1 MSDSLQAFGAP
12 DRVLT
17 PGLTTLISAACGL
30 TVANIYY
37 AQPLIGLIAPA
48 LGLQAELAGL
58 VMTLTQAGFGLGLL
72 LLVPMADVFEN
83 RRLVALALVAAS
95 LGLLGIASA
104 RSATMFLSA
113 SIVVGLC
120 AAATHVLV
128 PFASH
133 LAPESSRG
141 RVVGHVMAGLLAGIM
156 LARPFSS
163 FVAALFGWRAV
174 FGTSGV
180 VLLGLAGIL
189 LRLLPERRPDA
200 GMEYREILASMIGL
214 VLHTPVLRRRALY
227 QGMMFAAFNVFWTGA
242 PLLLIQAYGMS
253 LHGVALFAFVG
264 AGGALA
270 APPAGRLAD
279 RGLTKPATGITMAAV
294 CVSFLLAAWAVERHS
309 VFVLA
314 IAGLLLD
321 AAVQMCHVLSLRSIY
336 MLAPELRS
344 RLNGLY
350 MAWVFG
356 CGAVASGAAVAV
368 YQLAGWIAL
377 VCLGTAFAA
386 AGLLYYFTERS
397 QARTFVS
404 SAGAER

>member
-1 MSDSLQAFGAP
+1 
-12 DRVLT
+12 LT
-17 PGLTTLISAACGL
+17 RGLTTLISAACGL

-37 AQPLIGLIAPA
+37 AQPLIGLIAPT

-83 RRLVALALVAAS
+83 RRLVALALAAAT
-95 LGLLGIASA
+95 LGLFGIASA
-104 RSATMFLSA
+104 RSATTFLSA
-113 SIVVGLC
+113 SIIVGVC

-141 RVVGHVMAGLLAGIM
+141 RVVGQVMAGLLAGIM
-156 LARPFSS
+156 LARPLSS
-163 FVAALFGWRAV
+163 FVAGLLGWRVV
-174 FGTSGV
+174 FGISGV
-180 VLLGLAGIL
+180 VLLGLAVIL
-189 LRLLPERRPDA
+189 LKVLPERRPDA
-200 GMEYREILASMIGL
+200 GMGYREILKSMMGL

-270 APPAGRLAD
+270 APAAGRLAD
-279 RGLTKPATGITMAAV
+279 RGLTKPATGIAMAAV
-294 CVSFLLAAWAVERHS
+294 CIAFVLAAWAVERRS
-309 VFVLA
+309 VLVLA

-321 AAVQMCHVLSLRSIY
+321 AAVQMCQVLSLRSIY
-336 MLAPELRS
+336 MLAPQLRS

-368 YQLAGWIAL
+368 YQLAGWNAL
-377 VCLGTAFAA
+377 AWLGTAFAA
-386 AGLLYYFTERS
+386 TGLLYYFTERN
-397 QARTFVS
+397 QPRPLVRARSEPARSEPTS
-404 SAGAER
+404 

>member
-1 MSDSLQAFGAP
+1 VDNVTRVPAP

-17 PGLTTLISAACGL
+17 PALTTLISAACGL
-30 TVANIYY
+30 IIANIYY
-37 AQPLIGLIAPA
+37 GQPLVGLIAPA
-48 LGLQAELAGL
+48 LGLQPELAGL
-58 VMTLTQAGFGLGLL
+58 VITLTQAGFGLGLL

-83 RRLVALALVAAS
+83 RRLVALALAVAT
-95 LGLLGIASA
+95 LGLFGIASA
-104 RSATMFLSA
+104 RSAAMFLSA
-113 SIVVGLC
+113 SIIVGVC

-141 RVVGHVMAGLLAGIM
+141 RVVGQVMGGLLAGIM

-163 FVAALFGWRAV
+163 FVAGLFGWRAV

-180 VLLGLAGIL
+180 VLLGLAGVL
-189 LRLLPERRPDA
+189 LRLLPERRPVA
-200 GMEYREILASMIGL
+200 GMRYREILTSMIGL
-214 VLHTPVLRRRALY
+214 VLHTPVLRRRAMY
-227 QGMMFAAFNVFWTGA
+227 QGMMFAAFNVFWTGT
-242 PLLLIQAYGMS
+242 PLLLIHAYGMS

-279 RGLTKPATGITMAAV
+279 RGLTRPVTGIAMAAV
-294 CVSFLLAAWAVERHS
+294 CIAFLVASWAVERHS
-309 VFVLA
+309 VLVLA
-314 IAGLLLD
+314 IAGLVLD
-321 AAVQMCHVLSLRSIY
+321 AAVQMCQVLSLRSIF

-368 YQLAGWIAL
+368 YQLAGWNAL
-377 VCLGTAFAA
+377 TWLGTAFAA
-386 AGLLYYFTERS
+386 TGLLYYFTERS
-397 QARTFVS
+397 QPRAFVRETS
-404 SAGAER
+404 

>member
-1 MSDSLQAFGAP
+1 
-12 DRVLT
+12 LT
-17 PGLTTLISAACGL
+17 PALTTLISAACGL
-30 TVANIYY
+30 IIANIYY
-37 AQPLIGLIAPA
+37 AQPLVGLIAPA
-48 LGLQAELAGL
+48 LGLQPELAGL

-83 RRLVALALVAAS
+83 RRLVVLALAVAT
-95 LGLLGIASA
+95 LGLFGIASA
-104 RSATMFLSA
+104 RSAAMFLSA
-113 SIVVGLC
+113 SIIVGVC

-141 RVVGHVMAGLLAGIM
+141 RVVGQVMGGLLAGIM

-163 FVAALFGWRAV
+163 FVAGLFGWRAV

-189 LRLLPERRPDA
+189 LRLLPERRPLA
-200 GMEYREILASMIGL
+200 GMRYREILTSMIGL
-214 VLHTPVLRRRALY
+214 VLHTPVLRRRAMY
-227 QGMMFAAFNVFWTGA
+227 QGMMFAAFNVFWTGT
-242 PLLLIQAYGMS
+242 PLLLIHAYGMS

-279 RGLTKPATGITMAAV
+279 RGLTRPVTGIAMATV
-294 CVSFLLAAWAVERHS
+294 CIAFLVASWAVERHS
-309 VFVLA
+309 VVVLA
-314 IAGLLLD
+314 IAGLVLD
-321 AAVQMCHVLSLRSIY
+321 AAVQMCQVLSLRSIF

-368 YQLAGWIAL
+368 YQLAGWNAL
-377 VCLGTAFAA
+377 AWLGTAFAA
-386 AGLLYYFTERS
+386 TGLLYYFTERS
-397 QARTFVS
+397 QPRVFVRETS
-404 SAGAER
+404 